1 MALATL
7 TIDINARMASI
18 EKDMGRAAQI
28 AERNAQRMDRAFKKV
43 ADSIGL
49 IGGVLSVGALASWVK
64 SASDAAAEIG
74 RLSFLSGTSAEE
86 FQQYAAGAKVAGF
99 EADKLADVLKD
110 VNDKTGEYLATRGGP
125 LKDFFEQIAPK
136 IGLAAEAFRGLSGPQ
151 ALQLYYDSLEKANV
165 SQAQATFYMEA
176 LANDATAL
184 IPLLRDNGT
193 EFKRIADE
201 AEALGLILDD
211 KLIRA
216 SKEFNENLDRLQGL
230 SRSVAAEIGN
240 AIIPALNDLAE
251 EFLDARRAGLS
262 FLEALAGIGTADPS
276 KSAAQQADRVKK
288 EIKSLR
294 EELEKPALLRSP
306 IAALAGDG
314 RIAQL
319 EKELTYWELRAKS
332 DFDDGFAGPPIPP
345 AGGGGS
351 GGRRSAAGGG
361 GGGGGGSSARRSG
374 KSEAEKQY
382 ESVERQIKALN
393 TQASTFGLSE
403 KSATLYKLALDGAT
417 EAQIK
422 NAEVLLTEI
431 DALEDRSEAQKRLAD
446 LIGTAD
452 LEKQRADMQLLA
464 GAYLEGAISVDEY
477 GDAVG
482 RALGTIKPVTD
493 QVEDQ
498 FESLRQSIE
507 GWGRD
512 SAEAIVDFALTG
524 KSSFSDMIDS
534 MLADLARMLVQQNVT
549 GPLAQVVSGFDFAGM
564 FGFASGGVMTSAGP
578 LPLRAYASG
587 GVANSPQLA
596 LYGEGS
602 SPEAYVPLPD
612 GRTIPVTMKGA
623 GTVVKVDV
631 HNNAGPDT
639 RASATATTD
648 ATGNTQIMVM
658 VEKIEGMMGRRI
670 GQGGGLAPM
679 LEGRYGLNPAAGAR
693 R

>member
-1 MALATL
+1 MAAQNYKILL
-7 TIDINARMASI
+7 TAENKTQQAMSGVKRSLVDINTASAAL
-18 EKDMGRAAQI
+18 RASLGAVG
-28 AERNAQRMDRAFKKV
+28 V
-43 ADSIGL
+43 A
-49 IGGVLSVGALASWVK
+49 LSAGSLMSWVK
-64 SASDAAAEIG
+64 GASNAAVEIG
-74 RLSFLSGTSAEE
+74 RLSALSGTASDE
-86 FQQYAAGAKVAGF
+86 FQRYAAGAKVVGF
-99 EADKLADVLKD
+99 EADKLADILKD
-110 VNDKTGEYLATRGGP
+110 VNDKTGEYLATGGGP
-125 LKDFFEQIAPK
+125 LKDFFDSVAPK
-136 IGLAAEAFRGLSGPQ
+136 IGITAEAFRGLSGPQ
-151 ALQLYYDSLEKANV
+151 ALQLYYNSLEKANV

-184 IPLLRDNGT
+184 IPLLRDNGS
-193 EFKRIADE
+193 EFRRIADE
-201 AEALGLILDD
+201 ANALGLVLDD
-211 KLIRA
+211 KLIRS
-216 SKEFNENLDRLQGL
+216 SKAFNENMDRLQGL

-240 AIIPALNDLAE
+240 TIIPALNDLAE

-262 FLEALAGIGTADPS
+262 FFDSIYRLGFESSPGETPDKAIERINTQLAEFKKRREDALRFVGGRAEASAILPGIE
-276 KSAAQQADRVKK
+276 K
-288 EIKSLR
+288 EIADQERALR
-294 EELEKPALLRSP
+294 
-306 IAALAGDG
+306 
-314 RIAQL
+314 
-319 EKELTYWELRAKS
+319 YWQLRAK
-332 DFDDGFAGPPIPP
+332 DGFNDSFTGPPVPP
-345 AGGGGS
+345 RGGGFS
-351 GGRRSAAGGG
+351 GRGISTTTSNLGKGRST
-361 GGGGGGSSARRSG
+361 
-374 KSEAEKQY
+374 KSDTQKQY
-382 ESVERQIKALN
+382 EAIERNIQALR
-393 TQASTFGLSE
+393 TEAETFGLSE
-403 KSATLYKLALDGAT
+403 KSATLYKLAMEGASQ
-417 EAQIK
+417 AQLA
-422 NAEVLLTEI
+422 NAEVLLDEI
-431 DALEDRSEAQKRLAD
+431 DALEQRSEAQKRLAD
-446 LIGTAD
+446 LLGNTN

-524 KSSFSDMIDS
+524 KSSFSDMVDS
-534 MLADLARMLVQQNVT
+534 MLADLARMMVQQNIT
-549 GPLAQVVSGFDFAGM
+549 GPLAQVVSTMDFAGM
-564 FGFASGGVMTSAGP
+564 FGFANGGIMTSAGP

-587 GVANSPQLA
+587 GIANSPQLA
-596 LYGEGS
+596 LYGEGAR
-602 SPEAYVPLPD
+602 PEAYVPLPD

-639 RASATATTD
+639 RATATASTD

>member
-7 TIDINARMASI
+7 TIDMVARIANI
-18 EKDMGRAAQI
+18 ERDLGRASQV
-28 AERNAQRMDRAFKKV
+28 AERNAKRIDDAFKNVDRTFKAIGTYLT
-43 ADSIGL
+43 ADMI
-49 IGGVLSVGALASWVK
+49 VGWIK
-64 SASDAAAEIG
+64 GASDAALEIDK
-74 RLSFLSGTSAEE
+74 LSKLSGSSAVE
-86 FQQYAAGAKVAGF
+86 FQRFAAGAKTVGF
-99 EADKLADVLKD
+99 ETDKLADVFKD
-110 VNDKTGEYLATRGGP
+110 VNDKTGEYLATGGGP

-319 EKELTYWELRAKS
+319 EKELKYWELRAKS
-332 DFDDGFAGPPIPP
+332 DFDDGFTGPPLPP
-345 AGGGGS
+345 SGGGF
-351 GGRRSAAGGG
+351 GGRGTPTAGKK
-361 GGGGGGSSARRSG
+361 SSS
-374 KSEAEKQY
+374 KSEAEKQF
-382 ESVERQIKALN
+382 ETIERNIKALR
-393 TQASTFGLSE
+393 AEAETFGLSE
-403 KSATLYKLALDGAT
+403 KSAALYKLSVEGAT
-417 EAQIK
+417 DAQMRR
-422 NAEVLLTEI
+422 AEVLLDEI
-431 DALEDRSEAQKRLAD
+431 DALNANEKATRRLD
-446 LIGTAD
+446 ELLGTTKLKD
-452 LEKQRADMQLLA
+452 QREDMQLLA
-464 GAYLEGAISVDEY
+464 EAYLDGAISAEMYVYD
-477 GDAVG
+477 VQ
-482 RALGTIKPVTD
+482 RALGTLDTKPVKNEF
-493 QVEDQ
+493 ED
-498 FESLRQSIE
+498 LKRAIE

-524 KSSFSDMIDS
+524 KSSFSDMVDS
-534 MLADLARMLVQQNVT
+534 MLADLARMMVQQNIT
-549 GPLAQVVSGFDFAGM
+549 GPLAQAAQGINWGSVGSTVAGM
-564 FGFASGGVMTSAGP
+564 FGFANGGVMTGAGP

-587 GVANSPQLA
+587 GIANSPQLA
-596 LYGEGS
+596 LYGEGAR
-602 SPEAYVPLPD
+602 PEAYVPLPD

-639 RASATATTD
+639 RATATASTD

>member
-7 TIDINARMASI
+7 TIDMVARIANI
-18 EKDMGRAAQI
+18 ERDLGRASQV
-28 AERNAQRMDRAFKKV
+28 AERNAKRIDDAFKNVDRTFKAIGTYLT
-43 ADSIGL
+43 ADMI
-49 IGGVLSVGALASWVK
+49 VGWIK
-64 SASDAAAEIG
+64 GASDAALEIDK
-74 RLSFLSGTSAEE
+74 LSKLSGSSAVE
-86 FQQYAAGAKVAGF
+86 FQRFAAGAKTVGF
-99 EADKLADVLKD
+99 ETDKLADVFKD
-110 VNDKTGEYLATRGGP
+110 VNDKTGEYLATGGGP

-306 IAALAGDG
+306 LAALAGDG

-319 EKELTYWELRAKS
+319 EKELKYWELRAKS
-332 DFDDGFAGPPIPP
+332 DFDDGFVGPPIPHVV
-345 AGGGGS
+345 GGGS
-351 GGRRSAAGGG
+351 GGRRSAA

-382 ESVERQIKALN
+382 ESIERQIKALN

-446 LIGTAD
+446 LLGNTN

-482 RALGTIKPVTD
+482 RALGTIKPVTE

-524 KSSFSDMIDS
+524 KSSFSDMVDS
-534 MLADLARMLVQQNVT
+534 MLADLARMVVQQNVT
-549 GPLAQVVSGFDFAGM
+549 SPLAKAVQGFDFASLWP
-564 FGFASGGVMTSAGP
+564 FEQGGIMTSAGP
-578 LPLRAYASG
+578 LPLRAYSSG
-587 GVANSPQLA
+587 GVASTPQLA

-602 SPEAYVPLPD
+602 RPEAFVPLPD
-612 GRTIPVTMKGA
+612 GRTIPVT
-623 GTVVKVDV
+623 VK
-631 HNNAGPDT
+631 
-639 RASATATTD
+639 
-648 ATGNTQIMVM
+648 
-658 VEKIEGMMGRRI
+658 
-670 GQGGGLAPM
+670 GGGGVQNVRVEIRN
-679 LEGRYGLNPAAGAR
+679 EGQPQQVVSAQPSFDADGLVVSVVLRDLRNNGPIRQALGR
-693 R
+693 

>member
-7 TIDINARMASI
+7 TIDITARLASI

-28 AERNAQRMDRAFKKV
+28 AERNGKRMEIAFQKV
-43 ADSIGL
+43 ANSIGL
-49 IGGVLSVGALASWVK
+49 IGGALSVGALASWVK

-74 RLSFLSGTSAEE
+74 RLSLLSGTSAEE
-86 FQQYAAGAKVAGF
+86 FQRYAAGAKVAGF

-110 VNDKTGEYLATRGGP
+110 VNDKTGEYLATGGGP

-319 EKELTYWELRAKS
+319 EKELKYWELRAKS
-332 DFDDGFAGPPIPP
+332 DFDEGFAGPPIPP

-351 GGRRSAAGGG
+351 GGRRSAAGV
-361 GGGGGGSSARRSG
+361 GGGGSSARRSG

-446 LIGTAD
+446 LLGTAD

-549 GPLAQVVSGFDFAGM
+549 GPLAQVVSGLDFAGM

-648 ATGNTQIMVM
+648 STGNTQIMVM

>member
-7 TIDINARMASI
+7 TIDINARMASL

-28 AERNAQRMDRAFKKV
+28 AESNAQRMELAFQKV

-74 RLSFLSGTSAEE
+74 RLSVLSGTSAEE
-86 FQQYAAGAKVAGF
+86 FQRYAAGAKVAGF

-110 VNDKTGEYLATRGGP
+110 VNDKTGEYLATGGGP

-319 EKELTYWELRAKS
+319 EKELKYWELRAKS
-332 DFDDGFAGPPIPP
+332 DFDEGFAGPPIPP

-351 GGRRSAAGGG
+351 GGRRSAAGV
-361 GGGGGGSSARRSG
+361 GGGGSSARRPG

-446 LIGTAD
+446 LLGNTQ

-524 KSSFSDMIDS
+524 KSSFSDMVDS
-534 MLADLARMLVQQNVT
+534 MLADLARMVVQQNIT
-549 GPLAQVVSGFDFAGM
+549 GPLAQFVGSMDFAGM

-596 LYGEGS
+596 LYGEGLR
-602 SPEAYVPLPD
+602 PEAYVPLPD

-648 ATGNTQIMVM
+648 STGNTQIMVM